1 MSVHRQIGEG
11 LVGVIL
17 RRERFARSSEVFE
30 IVLRPPV
37 GEATLSVELASLI
50 VEAVADLV
58 TDNGA
63 HCAVVMSCVCGRIDV
78 WRLPNAYGDDQLD
91 VRAVGCYHTLFDA
104 V

>member
-17 RRERFARSSEVFE
+17 RRERFARSREVFE

-63 HCAVVMSCVCGRIDV
+63 HGAVVMSGVCGRIEV
-78 WRLPNAYGDDQLD
+78 WRLQNGSGEVKKGLQRLNGAM
-91 VRAVGCYHTLFDA
+91 
-104 V
+104 